1 MLTCAH
7 CGQANPEWAH
17 YCSNCGDTLTQPEG
31 DQGTGTPRGSR
42 KTVTVVFADL
52 VNSTRLGE
60 RLDTEALRGVLGRR
74 RGRQWLGRD
83 REPPQRGRS

>member
-1 MLTCAH
+1 
-7 CGQANPEWAH
+7 
-17 YCSNCGDTLTQPEG
+17 
-31 DQGTGTPRGSR
+31 
-42 KTVTVVFADL
+42 VTVVFADL